1 MIRSK
6 NVLNIPVLLM
16 ILLLSPSMGSQ
27 VFAQNHAPEI
37 GIYDGKIGNDQI
49 VLVAERADPTT
60 LKGYFVLNRGKAVE
74 ESHTF
79 SLVFSGSQPFFQSD
93 LYVGKLN
100 SENISSS
107 SFDGILTLMNKKK
120 RFFFWR
126 PKEDLKFVLRPEM
139 IVHPTDR
146 YQKEIFSGVEVKS
159 DLLYGKAKGYW
170 TRSPYSDDPYITTLS
185 KGLIKA
191 FDLSLIHISEPTRL
205 GMISYAVFCLKKK
218 KQPNSKRIS

>member
-126 PKEDLKFVLRPEM
+126 PKEDLKFVLRPET
-139 IVHPTDR
+139 VSYTHLRAHETR
-146 YQKEIFSGVEVKS
+146 H
-159 DLLYGKAKGYW
+159 DLVC
-170 TRSPYSDDPYITTLS
+170 
-185 KGLIKA
+185 
-191 FDLSLIHISEPTRL
+191 RL
-205 GMISYAVFCLKKK
+205 L
-218 KQPNSKRIS
+218 